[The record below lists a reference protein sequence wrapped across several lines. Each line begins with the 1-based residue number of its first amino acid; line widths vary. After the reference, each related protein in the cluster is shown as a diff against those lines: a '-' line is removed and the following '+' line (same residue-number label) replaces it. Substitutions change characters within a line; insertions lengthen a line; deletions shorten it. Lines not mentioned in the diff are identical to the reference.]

1 MMLSSAP
8 AALTATSMSLCPV
21 RAYHLWLQRRVA
33 DQRYRGPVT
42 TSDVQGRL
50 EILKHYAARLV
61 VDPKLD
67 LKLIARGT
75 PGLSGADLEN
85 LANLAAIRASKEG
98 DTAVRLSHMDWAR
111 DRLLMGAER
120 RSRFVSEESLRLS
133 AYIEAGRAL
142 IANLTDGSVPLHKV
156 SVPLL
161 ARSVA
166 FSPR

>member
-1 MMLSSAP
+1 MRSFGP
-8 AALTATSMSLCPV
+8 AALTVMSTSLCLV
-21 RAYHLWLQRRVA
+21 
-33 DQRYRGPVT
+33 G
-42 TSDVQGRL
+42 TSLSALAWEAETDMSSLPAADVQGRL

-120 RSRFVSEESLRLS
+120 RSRFVSEESLKLS

-156 SVPLL
+156 SVP
-161 ARSVA
+161 VA
-166 FSPR
+166 AC